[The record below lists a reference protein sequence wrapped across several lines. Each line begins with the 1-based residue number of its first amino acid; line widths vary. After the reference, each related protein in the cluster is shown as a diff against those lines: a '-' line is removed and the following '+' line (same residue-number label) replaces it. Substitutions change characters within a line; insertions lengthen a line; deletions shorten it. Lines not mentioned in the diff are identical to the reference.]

1 MPALTPAQRQ
11 QRRRDKL
18 AAERPARRPA
28 REHDT
33 GPPAAT
39 RQSRQEAWDTAC
51 DTLSEL
57 LESYR
62 AWKLVTPTPAED
74 LGNAALPG
82 LAGHVLTLTLTTLGL
97 DFGRE
102 WFFGLGNDAVVRA
115 VQPPTPTRSLRD
127 LALGAPRL
135 AEENEPART
144 AEQDAGARAWWAE
157 LNASQRFN
165 WQRIANA
172 VAPEDVYHVM
182 RDAIDRMRGG
192 APRNLT

>member
-1 MPALTPAQRQ
+1 MPALTPAERQ

-18 AAERPARRPA
+18 AAERPPKADNIPSPV
-28 REHDT
+28 E
-33 GPPAAT
+33 T
-39 RQSRQEAWDTAC
+39 RLTRQEAWDTAC
-51 DTLSEL
+51 DTLSEI

-62 AWKLVTPTPAED
+62 AWKLATPTPAED
-74 LGNAALPG
+74 LGAAALPG
-82 LAGHVLTLTLTTLGL
+82 LASHILTLTLTTLGL

-102 WFFGLGNDAVVRA
+102 WFFGLGNDALVRA

-165 WQRIANA
+165 WQSIANA
-172 VAPEDVYHVM
+172 IEPEDVYHVM
-182 RDAIDRMRGG
+182 RRAIDQMR
-192 APRNLT
+192 A